1 MKFLLTVITSLIII
15 SSAQAKQKITRLE
28 GIRIK
33 ADNEAPQV
41 MYIIPWQSPE
51 GAERLYSPISG
62 GEVQR
67 LKPIDPHTFELEL
80 GLHQQWENP
89 PQAAVDLVP

>member
-1 MKFLLTVITSLIII
+1 MKTLLVLVTSLFVF
-15 SSAQAKQKITRLE
+15 SNVYAKQKITRLE
-28 GIRIK
+28 GIKIK

-67 LKPIDPHTFELEL
+67 LKPIDPYTFELEL
-80 GLHQQWENP
+80 GLHQQWKNP
-89 PQAAVDLVP
+89 PEVAVDLVP

>member
-1 MKFLLTVITSLIII
+1 MKIIVMLIACLIMAV
-15 SSAQAKQKITRLE
+15 SVQAKQKITRLE

-41 MYIIPWQSPE
+41 MYIIPWQSPK

-62 GEVQR
+62 GKVQR

-80 GLHQQWENP
+80 GLHKQWKNP
-89 PQAAVDLVP
+89 AKAVVDLMP

>member
-1 MKFLLTVITSLIII
+1 MKIILMLIACL
-15 SSAQAKQKITRLE
+15 SMVLSAQAKEKIIRLE
-28 GIRIK
+28 GIEIK
-33 ADNEAPQV
+33 ADNEAPQI

-62 GEVQR
+62 GKVKR

-80 GLHQQWENP
+80 GLHTQWKNP
-89 PQAAVDLVP
+89 PKAVVDLMP